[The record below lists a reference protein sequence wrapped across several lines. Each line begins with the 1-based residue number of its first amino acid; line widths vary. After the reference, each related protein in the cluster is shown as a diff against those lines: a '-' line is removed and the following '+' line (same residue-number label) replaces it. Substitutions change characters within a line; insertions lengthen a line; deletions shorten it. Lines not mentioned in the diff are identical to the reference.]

1 MDLKMAEKRFPVVFD
16 NHMHLREDGLFME
29 AVREFSGAGGTA
41 FNLVNILDYEVN
53 PSVYYEEIYRR
64 TLRIKEKIERET
76 EIRVLV
82 SLGPYPLDYFFF
94 RNAGLD
100 PIENMKMG
108 LDMAAKLISG
118 GMADAIGEVGRPHF
132 PCEKN
137 IVDSSD
143 MLISYSFDIA
153 KDLSCPVILHT
164 EDLEEEGYSS
174 LERTALK
181 SGLDPVKVV
190 KHHANPSDLSF
201 SSDLTRSILATRPN
215 VRDSIETGRNFMLE
229 TDYVDDRD
237 KPGKV
242 IPANSV
248 PLRAKLIM
256 GEYEDSY
263 SILENIFITTP
274 EKVFG
279 KGSVGP

>member
-1 MDLKMAEKRFPVVFD
+1 MTEKKFPIVFD
-16 NHMHLREDGLFME
+16 NHMHLREDGFFMD
-29 AVREFSGAGGTA
+29 AVREFSKAGGTA
-41 FNLVNILDYEVN
+41 FNLVNILDYRVN
-53 PSVYYEEIYRR
+53 PSDYYEEIYHR

-76 EIRVLV
+76 EIRVLI
-82 SLGPYPLDYFFF
+82 SLGPYPLDYFYF
-94 RNAGLD
+94 RDAGLD
-100 PIENMKMG
+100 PIENMKKG
-108 LDMAAKLISG
+108 LDMAAKIIREG
-118 GMADAIGEVGRPHF
+118 RADAIGEVGRPHF
-132 PCEKN
+132 PCENN

-143 MLISYSFDIA
+143 MMLSYAFDLA

-174 LERTALK
+174 LEKLVLK
-181 SGLDPVKVV
+181 SGLNPVKVV
-190 KHHANPSDLSF
+190 KHHAYPSDLYFRSN
-201 SSDLTRSILATRPN
+201 LTRSILATRKN
-215 VRDSIETGRNFMLE
+215 VRDSIAAGKNFMLE
-229 TDYVDDRD
+229 TDYVDDKY

-256 GEYEDSY
+256 GEYENSY

-279 KGSVGP
+279 KGSIDARTK

>member
-1 MDLKMAEKRFPVVFD
+1 MAEKRFPVVFD
-16 NHMHLREDGLFME
+16 NHMHLREDGFFME
-29 AVREFSGAGGTA
+29 AVREFSSAGGTA
-41 FNLVNILDYEVN
+41 FNLVNILDYGVN
-53 PSVYYEEIYRR
+53 PSGYYAEIYRR
-64 TLRIKEKIERET
+64 TLRIREKIERET

-94 RNAGLD
+94 RDAGLD

-108 LDMAAKLISG
+108 LDMAAKLIRDG
-118 GMADAIGEVGRPHF
+118 QADAIGEVGRPHF
-132 PCEKN
+132 QCEKN

-143 MLISYSFDIA
+143 MLLSYSFDLA
-153 KDLSCPVILHT
+153 KELSCPVILHT
-164 EDLEEEGYSS
+164 EDLGEEGYSS
-174 LERTALK
+174 LEKMALK
-181 SGLDPVKVV
+181 SGMDPVKVV
-190 KHHANPSDLSF
+190 KHHAYPSDLSF
-201 SSDLTRSILATRPN
+201 RSNLTRSILATRPN
-215 VRDSIETGRNFMLE
+215 VRDSIATGKSFMLE
-229 TDYVDDRD
+229 TDYVDQRD